1 MKMNNRHRKNYEG
14 LNRIKG
20 VAIVSTIIL
29 VCLSYYGI
37 LKNEIMELPSK
48 QPTAVV
54 KVQSSNMQAEE
65 GKKEKIVKPDWIKED
80 YVVVNEYSRPGK
92 KLEAV
97 NAVVIHY
104 TGNPGTTAEQ
114 HRRYYGGLAIT
125 KEASVSSNFVVGIE
139 GEVIECVPMDEV
151 AYASNNRNSDTISIE
166 VCHKDKTG
174 KFTDASYESVVKLT
188 AYLCEKFDLDE
199 DQIIRHYDVTGKK
212 CPKYFVDHEDAWL
225 QLKQDVLASMKTD
238 SWKQN

>member
-1 MKMNNRHRKNYEG
+1 MRNRHRRRNDG
-14 LNRIKG
+14 LSGIMI
-20 VAIVSTIIL
+20 VAMISIIVL

-37 LKNEIMELPSK
+37 LRNEIKRLPSK
-48 QPTAVV
+48 EAIAVNE
-54 KVQSSNMQAEE
+54 VQASNDEVTKE
-65 GKKEKIVKPDWIKED
+65 PEKKQVEKPDWVKED
-80 YVVVNEYSRPGK
+80 YVPINEYSRPGK

-104 TGNPGTTAEQ
+104 TGNPGTTATQ
-114 HRRYYGGLAIT
+114 NRHYYGELATT

-139 GEVIECVPMDEV
+139 GEVIQCVPSDEV
-151 AYASNNRNSDTISIE
+151 AYASNNRNSDTLSIE
-166 VCHKDKTG
+166 VCHKDKSG

-188 AYLCEKFDLDE
+188 AYLCEKFDLKE

-212 CPKYFVDHEDAWL
+212 CPKYYVDHENEWV
-225 QLKQDVLASMKTD
+225 QLKKDVMESVKME

>member
-1 MKMNNRHRKNYEG
+1 MYNRRKRDNHLFG
-14 LNRIKG
+14 RIKLI
-20 VAIVSTIIL
+20 AIISTIIL

-37 LKNEIMELPSK
+37 IKKEILELPSK
-48 QPTAVV
+48 EIASAAVV
-54 KVQSSNMQAEE
+54 KVSNTQAAEE
-65 GKKEKIVKPDWIKED
+65 ETANEIETPDWITED
-80 YVVVNEYSRPGK
+80 FVDVNEYSRPGK

-104 TGNPGTTAEQ
+104 TGNPGTTAAQ
-114 HRRYYGGLAIT
+114 HRHYYGELATT

-151 AYASNNRNSDTISIE
+151 AYASNERNSDTLSIE

-188 AYLCEKFDLDE
+188 AFLCEKFNLGE

-212 CPKYFVDHEDAWL
+212 CPKYYVEHEDEWL
-225 QLKQDVLASMKTD
+225 QLKKDVMESVKTD